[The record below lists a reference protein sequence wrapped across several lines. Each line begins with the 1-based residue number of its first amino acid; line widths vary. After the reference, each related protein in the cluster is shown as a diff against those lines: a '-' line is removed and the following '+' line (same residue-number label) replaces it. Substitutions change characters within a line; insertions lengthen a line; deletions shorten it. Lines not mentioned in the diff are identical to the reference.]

1 MIAHESTSRFACEV
15 AGSRSRAL
23 AAAPQTFGQPVYVM
37 HPNAGIA
44 ADHLG
49 RSSHTGKETI
59 LFEDCPLTNLAM
71 KS

>member
-15 AGSRSRAL
+15 AGSGSRAP
-23 AAAPQTFGQPVYVM
+23 AAAPQALREAVNVM

-49 RSSHTGKETI
+49 RSICTGKETV